1 MIEAGLV
8 RLTEAGSIGLTEADP
23 LDRMVEIQDG
33 TRQEVV
39 SRLHNSGERRC
50 KNMKK
55 NWIVNKISFAAAAVI
70 LGISLTSVPVS
81 ACGRAEGIRGQAG
94 EGQPAVSA
102 DSRGITLPDIQLPDV
117 DLPDLKLPDI
127 KLPELKLHDWKL
139 PELDFSDMDPEVEKE
154 RLREAFRLMDG
165 MGISPEELMRKA
177 WDYISGDEK
186 SEDIQ
191 KRINE
196 AAEKAADQAAE
207 KAKQKASEE
216 IDKAVENAKKNLL
229 QQ

>member
-1 MIEAGLV
+1 
-8 RLTEAGSIGLTEADP
+8 
-23 LDRMVEIQDG
+23 
-33 TRQEVV
+33 
-39 SRLHNSGERRC
+39 
-50 KNMKK
+50 MKK
-55 NWIVNKISFAAAAVI
+55 NWIVNKISFAAAAVM

-81 ACGRAEGIRGQAG
+81 ACGRAEGIRGQA
-94 EGQPAVSA
+94 EEVQSAVSA

-117 DLPDLKLPDI
+117 DLPDI

-139 PELDFSDMDPEVEKE
+139 PELGFSDMDPEVEKE

-216 IDKAVENAKKNLL
+216 IDKAVENAKKDLL